1 MNVLQIK
8 DNLVCEIS
16 KCNNVMGIA
25 QTGDI
30 NAKLVPGQSDIDLF
44 VLCEAIPDWKE
55 REQVLENG

>member
-30 NAKLVPGQSDIDLF
+30 NAKSCFNIIFP
-44 VLCEAIPDWKE
+44 W
-55 REQVLENG
+55 